1 MKINTVL
8 TLRKINKGLLL
19 LHCGSWIQ
27 NLLFKIFSRGESL
40 VPMSAEKSEEIL
52 SKNYA
57 DVKSSALCD
66 NKIISQDIDLQV
78 IIPVYKAEPFLR
90 KCIDSVLNQ
99 KTQYSF
105 KIVAVNDG
113 SPDKSG
119 DILKEYESDNRVIV
133 YTQENKGH
141 AGARNTALKEIF
153 AKYITYVD
161 SDDEIPQGSI
171 EAMLDA
177 AFENDADIVQGSMDE
192 KTLDG
197 VISHNYSHPLN
208 TNASRRDM
216 KGFPCGKL
224 FKAELFKDIYFPE
237 KYWFEDSIVSMLIVP
252 RSKRFVTIP
261 DVVYSYTTN
270 PNSVTHTHKGKP
282 KTIDS
287 FYVTRSLLVD
297 QQKLISKGESLDYD
311 IKKMFE
317 QIAINWQRTFA
328 LGLEVE
334 SAIFVLTCDM
344 FNKRF
349 PNPSSYDSKYEDLC
363 RSLKNKDFAIYRRE
377 CAFL

>member
-1 MKINTVL
+1 MKINTFL

-27 NLLFKIFSRGESL
+27 NLLFKLFSRGESF
-40 VPMSAEKSEEIL
+40 VPMSAEESEEIL

-66 NKIISQDIDLQV
+66 NKIVSQDIDLQV

-99 KTQYSF
+99 KTKYSF

-119 DILKEYESDNRVIV
+119 EILSEYESDDRVIV
-133 YTQENKGH
+133 YTQENQGH

-153 AKYITYVD
+153 AKYITFVD

-171 EAMLDA
+171 EALLNA
-177 AFENDADIVQGSMDE
+177 ACENDADIVQGSMDE
-192 KTLDG
+192 KSLDG
-197 VISHNYSHPLN
+197 VITHNYSHPLN
-208 TNASRRDM
+208 TNASRNEM
-216 KGFPCGKL
+216 KGFPCGKV
-224 FKAELFKDIYFPE
+224 FKSDLFKDICFPE
-237 KYWFEDSIVSMLIVP
+237 KYWFEDSIISMLIVP
-252 RSKRFVTIP
+252 RSKSFVTIP
-261 DVVYSYTTN
+261 DLVYYYTTN
-270 PNSVTHTHKGKP
+270 PNSVTHTYNGKP

-287 FYVTRSLLVD
+287 FYVTRSLFAD
-297 QQKLISKGESLDYD
+297 QQKLVSNGEVLDYN
-311 IKKMFE
+311 IKRIFD
-317 QIAINWQRTFA
+317 QIANNWHRTFS

-363 RSLKNKDFAIYRRE
+363 KSLINKDFDVYRRE